1 MGAGPG
7 GWARPAAAKGEERG
21 TKGDGY
27 EPYLMQITF
36 VARTP
41 RGRVVLPD
49 AYAHFGRKV
58 PQNAIRQMSLL
69 DALENRDEA

>member
-1 MGAGPG
+1 
-7 GWARPAAAKGEERG
+7 
-21 TKGDGY
+21 
-27 EPYLMQITF
+27 MQITF